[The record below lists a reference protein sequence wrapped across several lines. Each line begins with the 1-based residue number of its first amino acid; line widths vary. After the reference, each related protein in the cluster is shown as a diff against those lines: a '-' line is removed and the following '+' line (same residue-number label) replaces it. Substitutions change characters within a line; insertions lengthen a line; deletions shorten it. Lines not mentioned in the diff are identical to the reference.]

1 MPVSPAKASR
11 ERANVAAGCGGGKSA
26 TDCVLAAEAFA
37 AYSFRMPFLDTDRQ
51 RAAWLIFAL
60 GLALLYALWPFSTGL
75 IGAPVLYVVMAPLH
89 RWLSRRMPVRAA
101 AAIVIVFGILLVVGP
116 GVSLVGLV
124 ATEAQDM
131 ATGVIKSPLLA
142 RISRI
147 RVGPYQVGAQ
157 LEQIG
162 SQIVSFI
169 GASAL
174 GLIGTATRLGIQ
186 LTIAFFGLYYLL
198 IAPQSTWR
206 AVRPFI
212 PFSAASAE
220 ILRRRFGDV
229 TVSTLVGTGLTASI
243 QGLAVGL
250 AFWVLGV
257 SNPLFW
263 GVVTVIFA
271 ILPVVGSGLVWGPG
285 AASLAIEGRWGSAIG
300 LAIWGIVVVGNVD
313 NVIRPLVFRRW
324 AQIHPFVTVIGA
336 FMGLRLFGLLG
347 LLIGP
352 LAISYFFELIR
363 MYRVEYLADADVEVS
378 PDQLAEVQRRMTP
391 GAGTP
396 LPRV

>member
-1 MPVSPAKASR
+1 MSLPD
-11 ERANVAAGCGGGKSA
+11 AAGARAGA
-26 TDCVLAAEAFA
+26 QPALAAEAFA
-37 AYSFRMPFLDTDRQ
+37 PYSFRMPFLDTDRQ
-51 RAAWLIFAL
+51 RAAGLILVL
-60 GLALLYALWPFSTGL
+60 GLALLLALWPLSTGL
-75 IGAPVLYVVMAPLH
+75 VGAPVLFVIMAPLH
-89 RWLSRRMPVRAA
+89 RWLARRLPVRMA
-101 AAIVIVFGILLVVGP
+101 AAIVIVLGILLILGP

-124 ATEAQDM
+124 AAEAQDM
-131 ATGVIKSPLLA
+131 ATGVIRSPLLA

-162 SQIVSFI
+162 SQIISFI

-198 IAPQSTWR
+198 VSPESAWR

-220 ILRRRFGDV
+220 ILRRRFADV
-229 TVSTLVGTGLTASI
+229 TISTLVGTGLTALI
-243 QGLAVGL
+243 QGTAVGL
-250 AFWVLGV
+250 AFWVVGLA
-257 SNPLFW
+257 NPLFW

-285 AASLAIEGRWGSAIG
+285 AAALAMDGRWGSAIG
-300 LAIWGIVVVGNVD
+300 LVIWGIVVVGNVD
-313 NVIRPLVFRRW
+313 SVIRPIVFRRW
-324 AQIHPFVTVIGA
+324 AQVHPFVTVIGA
-336 FMGLRLFGLLG
+336 FMGLRYFGLLG

-363 MYRVEYLADADVEVS
+363 MYRVEYLSDVDVEVS
-378 PDQLAEVQRRMTP
+378 PEQLAEVQRRMTP

-396 LPRV
+396 SPRS